1 MGDEARLLQEILV
14 TGDRDLTK
22 EVALVAG
29 KSRAWVSE
37 QYYKNINS
45 SIHCIKAAWLV
56 TGDPR
61 LKKLLEPDGWELR
74 KVVAAASTK
83 GVEQEAL
90 DLIVSVSEFVKTY
103 RAAYADDRLTPQEKV
118 ALLTSVKDV
127 EIELAELKSAVGG
140 EMDETGDSNR
150 LMNTAA

>member
-1 MGDEARLLQEILV
+1 M
-14 TGDRDLTK
+14 
-22 EVALVAG
+22 
-29 KSRAWVSE
+29 
-37 QYYKNINS
+37 
-45 SIHCIKAAWLV
+45 
-56 TGDPR
+56 
-61 LKKLLEPDGWELR
+61 R

-103 RAAYADDRLTPQEKV
+103 RAAYADDQLTPQEKV
-118 ALLTSVKDV
+118 ALLSRVKDV
-127 EIELAELKSAVGG
+127 EVELAELKSAVGG